1 MDEKPCRNSNP
12 HTVWLNEQARI
23 VSFHSVAGYEERS
36 FRCRDYFFMGFLN
49 SLQEWGYRF
58 Q

>member
-1 MDEKPCRNSNP
+1 MDETPCRNPNP

-23 VSFHSVAGYEERS
+23 ASFHGVAGYELRS
-36 FRCRDYFFMGFLN
+36 FTCHEFFIGFLR
-49 SLQEWGYRF
+49 SLQERGYRF